1 MKKHFHF
8 IPRPLKVLL
17 YFCGIL
23 CLSFLIYIF
32 IGAPAFSVEH
42 RYRRAE
48 RANLVGP
55 AEILDIIELSPVLD
69 ETYDRMVIADVDDAV
84 ILYMCDT
91 SNWKP
96 DKLAYRQKQGKVTVF
111 AAPYIPIIHHN
122 DHEFEIPII
131 LFDDFPQAV
140 HAQIELELYSIQDT
154 HAIPHT
160 ALPQKFFGEADRK
173 KSGYFCF
180 YIKSPDFSWF
190 GPGKES
196 EEPTLATLCKLTEKS
211 FYRVDPN
218 IILPVT
224 VKLFDSK
231 NQLVYEETVLIRDI
245 VGDAHYRRAEQP

>member
-1 MKKHFHF
+1 MFHEKTF
-8 IPRPLKVLL
+8 SLYSQTTKSTIVFLRNIMFKLSHL
-17 YFCGIL
+17 YF
-23 CLSFLIYIF
+23 
-32 IGAPAFSVEH
+32 
-42 RYRRAE
+42 YRGTSLFCRTPISKS
-48 RANLVGP
+48 RTCK
-55 AEILDIIELSPVLD
+55 ELSPVLD